1 MTQYISKLKGQ
12 SITIID
18 QFIILRCR
26 KLNWLSWEFSI
37 KTCSGSNPQIC
48 LCLEPIW
55 RLRLTLAQVSP
66 RKKKHVRK
74 AWEKHEKE
82 WKRTIV
88 INYKVMKK
96 RHALR
101 PLHFSW
107 HISCPLPFTDLR
119 SEVLKSSMTTARG
132 DAIRRPYIRWL
143 RGSDSDLWLFNA
155 IHIPSYSLLNRELRS

>member
-1 MTQYISKLKGQ
+1 MQEIELVELGVFHQDMFGFQSSNLLMSRADMAIETDTRTGQ
-12 SITIID
+12 PS
-18 QFIILRCR
+18 Q
-26 KLNWLSWEFSI
+26 
-37 KTCSGSNPQIC
+37 
-48 LCLEPIW
+48 
-55 RLRLTLAQVSP
+55 
-66 RKKKHVRK
+66 KKKHVRK